1 MLPRIHEKTF
11 RLNYKIIIKS
21 IASEKTGHNLR
32 TNELT
37 LTSQMVYPLKK
48 VDIVFTYVIA
58 TKHVFLP
65 RAQGLAELHNL
76 AAKPSFYIDDK
87 SDVISFLYTTF
98 KSLWGDLCQLNN
110 IHIYL
115 LKVNFVNVWTTSD
128 LKN

>member
-1 MLPRIHEKTF
+1 MLPRVHDKTF
-11 RLNYKIIIKS
+11 KLNYKFIIKS
-21 IASEKTGHNLR
+21 IAPEKNGHNLR
-32 TNELT
+32 TYELT

-48 VDIVFTYVIA
+48 VNIVFTCVIA

-65 RAQGLAELHNL
+65 RAQGLELHNL

-115 LKVNFVNVWTTSD
+115 LKVNLVNVWTTND